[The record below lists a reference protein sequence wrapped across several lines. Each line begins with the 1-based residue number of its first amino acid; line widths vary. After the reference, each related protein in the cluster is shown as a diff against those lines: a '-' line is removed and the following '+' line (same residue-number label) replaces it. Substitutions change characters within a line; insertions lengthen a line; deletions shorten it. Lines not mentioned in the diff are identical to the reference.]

1 LGHIHSDAVKDFDR
15 HHEWLHP
22 GLWAVSALA
31 VVALAALAFRRKS
44 GA

>member
-1 LGHIHSDAVKDFDR
+1 MALKPEEIAGKQAQG
-15 HHEWLHP
+15 HP